1 MTYPESSTLVWRKN
15 RNHARTFSG
24 KNLGILS
31 HTMIALAVVMAFGLI
46 YLTQAGRIASYDYE
60 AERMDQRIEE
70 LSALKDDMAVE
81 NARVTA
87 ISQIENSATAKE
99 MVKPTEVGF
108 VSE

>member
-1 MTYPESSTLVWRKN
+1 MIWRKN
-15 RNHARTFSG
+15 RNRASTFSG
-24 KNLGILS
+24 RSFGVLS
-31 HTMIALAVVMAFGLI
+31 HTMIALAIVMAFGLI

-60 AERMDQRIEE
+60 AERMDQKIAE
-70 LSALKDDMAVE
+70 LTALKEDMAVE